1 MSRDINITG
10 GDELFAAL
18 QELPL
23 KLEINV
29 MRGAVRAGA
38 KILLED
44 AKARVPVKTGTLKDT
59 IRISTG
65 AKNGKIYAFV
75 KAGSRV
81 NNGGQKGKT
90 GADRGAFYAH
100 MIEYGTAPHTI
111 LPKNGGSLLFG
122 GKFVKVIHH
131 PGSAPHP
138 FMRPSFYGKA
148 DAATQRI
155 SEYIGARLDKLND
168 KSE

>member
-59 IRISTG
+59 LKISTG
-65 AKNGKIYAFV
+65 VKNGKIYAFV

-81 NNGGQKGKT
+81 NNGSQK
-90 GADRGAFYAH
+90 ARPAQIVAR
-100 MIEYGTAPHTI
+100 
-111 LPKNGGSLLFG
+111 
-122 GKFVKVIHH
+122 
-131 PGSAPHP
+131 
-138 FMRPSFYGKA
+138 FMR
-148 DAATQRI
+148 T
-155 SEYIGARLDKLND
+155 
-168 KSE
+168 